1 MILVQTLFRLDID
14 LTMNPLHWPVLCL
27 LQRRVCHGSDKNR
40 RVHVLRF
47 FYLLILV
54 LLVGAVGVFAY
65 QNAEGVNVQFLN
77 WAVFTPVAAVADAA
91 YLIGMVSGWTVVGIF
106 RRSLYRVTEPYQE
119 RR

>member
-27 LQRRVCHGSDKNR
+27 LQRRVCHGSDKN
-40 RVHVLRF
+40 
-47 FYLLILV
+47 
-54 LLVGAVGVFAY
+54 
-65 QNAEGVNVQFLN
+65 
-77 WAVFTPVAAVADAA
+77 
-91 YLIGMVSGWTVVGIF
+91 LIGMVSGWTVVGIF